1 MTSVAGQAL
10 GAVDNYILQT
20 VPPEVIASVMT
31 LENQT
36 DSMRKSFNKEAIK
49 RMAEG
54 DIKVEMIYM
63 DINNQLE
70 SLANH
75 TLNVMQASSQAAP
88 PVS

>member
-1 MTSVAGQAL
+1 
-10 GAVDNYILQT
+10 
-20 VPPEVIASVMT
+20 
-31 LENQT
+31 
-36 DSMRKSFNKEAIK
+36 MRKSFNKEAIK

-75 TLNVMQASSQAAP
+75 TLNVMQASSLAAP
-88 PVS
+88 PAS